1 MATVKLKRVNG
12 DYGFDTISENGTII
26 KMDTNTDMGGQ
37 EYGARPMQVMLNAL
51 AGCSSID
58 VISILKKQRQEIND
72 FSVTVNGEREAG
84 VEPSLWKDI
93 EMTFEISG
101 SVDEDKAKRAVEIS
115 MNKYCSVAITL
126 VKAGANIKTN
136 VIVHKTGSGE

>member
-12 DYGFDTISENGTII
+12 DYGFDTVNENGTLI
-26 KMDTNTDMGGQ
+26 KLDTNPAMGGK

-58 VISILKKQRQEIND
+58 VISILKKQRQHVTGFE
-72 FSVTVNGEREAG
+72 VTVNGEREAG

-101 SVDEDKAKRAVEIS
+101 NVDEDKAKKAVAIS
-115 MNKYCSVAITL
+115 LEKYCSVAITL
-126 VKAGANIKTN
+126 VKAGASIKTN
-136 VIVHKTGSGE
+136 VIVHNTGQE

>member
-1 MATVKLKRVNG
+1 MVTVKLKRVNG
-12 DYGFDTISENGTII
+12 DYGFDTVNENGTII
-26 KMDTNTDMGGQ
+26 KMDTNPDMGGQ
-37 EYGARPMQVMLNAL
+37 EYGARPMQVLLNAL

-58 VISILKKQRQEIND
+58 VISILKKQRQEITD

-93 EMTFEISG
+93 ELTFEIAG
-101 SVDEDKAKRAVEIS
+101 NVDEDKAKRAVDIS

-136 VIVHKTGSGE
+136 VVVKKPEL

>member
-1 MATVKLKRVNG
+1 MATVKLRRVNG
-12 DYGFDTISENGTII
+12 DYGFDTVNENGTII
-26 KMDTNTDMGGQ
+26 KMDTNPDMGGQ
-37 EYGARPMQVMLNAL
+37 EYGARPMQVLLNAL

-58 VISILKKQRQEIND
+58 VISILKKQRQEITD

-93 EMTFEISG
+93 ELTFEIAG
-101 SVDEDKAKRAVEIS
+101 NVDEDKAKRAVDIS

-136 VIVHKTGSGE
+136 VIVKKPES

>member
-1 MATVKLKRVNG
+1 MATVKLRRVNG
-12 DYGFDTISENGTII
+12 DYGFDTVNENGTII
-26 KMDTNTDMGGQ
+26 KMDTNPDMGGQ
-37 EYGARPMQVMLNAL
+37 EHGARPMQVLLNAL

-58 VISILKKQRQEIND
+58 VISILKKQRQEITD

-93 EMTFEISG
+93 ELTFEIAG
-101 SVDEDKAKRAVEIS
+101 NVDEDKAKRAVDIS

-136 VIVHKTGSGE
+136 VIVKKPES

>member
-1 MATVKLKRVNG
+1 MATVKLRRVNG
-12 DYGFDTISENGTII
+12 DYGFDTVNENGTII
-26 KMDTNTDMGGQ
+26 KMDTNPDMGGQ
-37 EYGARPMQVMLNAL
+37 EYGARPMQVLLNAL

-58 VISILKKQRQEIND
+58 VISILKKQRQEITD

-93 EMTFEISG
+93 ELTFEIAG
-101 SVDEDKAKRAVEIS
+101 NVDEDKAKRAVDIS

-136 VIVHKTGSGE
+136 VIVKKPEL

>member
-1 MATVKLKRVNG
+1 MATVKLRRVNG
-12 DYGFDTISENGTII
+12 DYGFDTVNENGTII
-26 KMDTNTDMGGQ
+26 KMDTNPDMGGQ
-37 EYGARPMQVMLNAL
+37 EYGARPKQVLLNAL

-58 VISILKKQRQEIND
+58 VISILKKQRQEITD

-93 EMTFEISG
+93 ELTFEIAG
-101 SVDEDKAKRAVEIS
+101 NVDEDKAKRAVDIS

-136 VIVHKTGSGE
+136 VIVKKPES